1 MKQFNLK
8 ETLAEAKWTEDDIAY
23 IYRGG
28 NYVCRC
34 GCAGKYFHRGER
46 GFTRALNELRRGF
59 LTEEAGD
66 KVHVTG
72 YGHDEDMTSE
82 GIDIEPDSY
91 INVPIATDPRHNKC
105 FCIYRFQKV

>member
-1 MKQFNLK
+1 MKQFNLN
-8 ETLAEAKWTEDDIAY
+8 ETLAKAGWTENTIQK

-28 NYVCRC
+28 DYVCRC
-34 GCAGKYFHRGER
+34 GCAGKYFLRGSL

-72 YGHDEDMTSE
+72 WGRDEEQTSE
-82 GIDIEPDSY
+82 GIDINRDYCY
-91 INVPIATDPRHNKC
+91 INIPIATDPRHNKC
-105 FCIYRFQKV
+105 FCLYREA

>member
-1 MKQFNLK
+1 MKQFNLN
-8 ETLAEAKWTEDDIAY
+8 ETLTEAGWTEDTIQK

-28 NYVCRC
+28 DHVCRC
-34 GCAGKYFHRGER
+34 GCAGKYYLRGSC

-72 YGHDEDMTSE
+72 WGRDEEQTSE
-82 GIDIEPDSY
+82 GIDINRDYCY
-91 INVPIATDPRHNKC
+91 INIPIATDPRHNKC
-105 FCIYRFQKV
+105 FCLYREA